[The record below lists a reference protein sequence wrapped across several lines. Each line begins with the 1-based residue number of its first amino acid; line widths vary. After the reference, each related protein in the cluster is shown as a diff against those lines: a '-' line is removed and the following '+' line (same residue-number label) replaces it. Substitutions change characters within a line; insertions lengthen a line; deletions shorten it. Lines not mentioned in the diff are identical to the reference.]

1 MQKNNP
7 KIIINS
13 LFLMKKILLI
23 STKNFKKII
32 FDRNE
37 AILSIIQTSTF
48 SEFFL
53 IFPYIIPVIK
63 LYKILRKIFFITY
76 K

>member
-1 MQKNNP
+1 
-7 KIIINS
+7 
-13 LFLMKKILLI
+13 MKKILLI
-23 STKNFKKII
+23 SIKNFKKII

-63 LYKILRKIFFITY
+63 LYKIVAF
-76 K
+76 

>member
-37 AILSIIQTSTF
+37 TILSIIQTSTF
-48 SEFFL
+48 LEFFL

-63 LYKILRKIFFITY
+63 LYRILRKIFFIA
-76 K
+76 

>member
-1 MQKNNP
+1 
-7 KIIINS
+7 
-13 LFLMKKILLI
+13 MKKILLI

-37 AILSIIQTSTF
+37 AILNIIQTSTF
-48 SEFFL
+48 LEFFL

-63 LYKILRKIFFITY
+63 LYKILKKIFSI
-76 K
+76 KKK